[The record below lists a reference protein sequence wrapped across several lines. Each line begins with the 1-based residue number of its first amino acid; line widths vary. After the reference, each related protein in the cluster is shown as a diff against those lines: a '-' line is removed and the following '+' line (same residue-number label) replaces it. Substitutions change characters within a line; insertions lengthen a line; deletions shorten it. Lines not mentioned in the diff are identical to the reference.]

1 MHTTAPDLPATMTA
15 LGHLAQRRQLAALG
29 HGRRM
34 VDRALTAGT
43 LVPVRPGWVA
53 TPAASQ
59 AAVIAVLRGA
69 RVTGATA
76 LRSHGIWS
84 GSDSRLHLQ
93 LPRNAHRIRQEPLTP
108 LSRFTRPRFPIS
120 GVVTGWTTVPAVP
133 ATGAQW
139 RVPVADA
146 LRHFARAESPEQV
159 VAAVESAEHLRRLSR
174 TDACTL
180 LSRLPRRFGRLER
193 RATFHADSG
202 LESVGRMRLE
212 DLGIVGRQQAWIG
225 QDRVDLL
232 IDNWLV
238 IEWDGDEWHDP
249 AMDRIRT
256 NRLIRAGYR
265 VLRFGYAEVFD
276 RWPETVATI
285 LEVLGSGAPR

>member
-1 MHTTAPDLPATMTA
+1 MHPTTLDLPATMTA

-29 HGRRM
+29 HGRRI
-34 VDRALTAGT
+34 VDHALAAGT

-59 AAVIAVLRGA
+59 SAVIAVLRGA

-84 GSDSRLHLQ
+84 GSDSRLYLQ
-93 LPRNAHRIRQEPLTP
+93 LPSNAHRIRQEPLTP
-108 LSRFTRPRFPIS
+108 VSLFVRPRFPIS
-120 GVVTGWTTVPAVP
+120 GVVTGWTTVPAAP
-133 ATGAQW
+133 ATHAQW

-146 LRHFARAESPEQV
+146 LRHFARTEPPEQV

-180 LSRLPRRFGRLER
+180 LSRLPRRLGRLAR
-193 RATFHADSG
+193 RANFHAESG
-202 LESVGRMRLE
+202 LESIGRMRLE
-212 DLGIVGRQQAWIG
+212 DLEIAGRQQVWIG

-249 AMDRIRT
+249 VRDRIRT

-265 VLRFGYAEVFD
+265 VLRFGYSDVFS

-285 LEVLGSGAPR
+285 LELLGSGAPR